1 MTDDAPYAALFEEMK
16 WGIGLFDLAGTLT
29 FCSPALP
36 TFLRQPAPSTLTQ
49 VLDCLLGKDL
59 GDEAFSRFR
68 QGSTHHLFSCGDL
81 GICRLI
87 LKPLRDRIV
96 MIAFPLEHEGERLAI
111 NEILADLVEQ
121 APEPVGIAANTSQ
134 AVYMNRSARKIMGV
148 ASDKHLADLTVPELQ
163 PDGIGGMSTEE
174 ALALVRE
181 FGPINVVSTVKNM
194 TSGELRTVDQTVM
207 THARPVLGHTY
218 YSTILREKREAADE
232 STEEP
237 AQLRSL
243 VGEQSRM
250 MRENSDKLYY
260 SREIWRSLVEYNH
273 DLVMVTDRQGTILYC
288 NRGFL
293 GDSTLP
299 LIGLSLPDE
308 LAPLPLREDITALAG
323 RVASGTCMHDSIE
336 AELVLPDGKR
346 YYCLWLASHLRR
358 QDGNHG
364 ITWIITD
371 ITREHTIRQR
381 SQAIEKLAAT
391 GRMAARIAHEFNNP
405 MAGIKGAIALVKMD
419 TPATSGSYRYLS
431 MVEKEIDRLSGIIRQ
446 MYGLYKPE
454 SQSVSNICVS
464 TLLSECCFLMQPLG
478 TARGIRI
485 EPVMV
490 PAITVKLPEQ
500 YLREIIY
507 NLIRNAVEASYE
519 NGVVRVSAS
528 VEHDCLHITI
538 EDDGHGLPENPDENV
553 FEPFFT
559 TKKTFQGAG
568 LGLGLSVCKS
578 LADAMGGSVSLRPR
592 NSGGV
597 SALACL
603 PLDAATSHVV
613 CGRG

>member
-1 MTDDAPYAALFEEMK
+1 MGQPNTRYEAPAIVVGGGLNALGVVRSLGQAGVPVRVLYIDAHSPAMRSRWGRAQVVPTVEGAAFMAELQRTAAAL
-16 WGIGLFDLAGTLT
+16 GPRVVLFL
-29 FCSPALP
+29 
-36 TFLRQPAPSTLTQ
+36 
-49 VLDCLLGKDL
+49 
-59 GDEAFSRFR
+59 
-68 QGSTHHLFSCGDL
+68 
-81 GICRLI
+81 
-87 LKPLRDRIV
+87 
-96 MIAFPLEHEGERLAI
+96 
-111 NEILADLVEQ
+111 
-121 APEPVGIAANTSQ
+121 
-134 AVYMNRSARKIMGV
+134 
-148 ASDKHLADLTVPELQ
+148 
-163 PDGIGGMSTEE
+163 TEE
-174 ALALVRE
+174 KAV
-181 FGPINVVSTVKNM
+181 NTVS
-194 TSGELRTVDQTVM
+194 ELRATDQTVM
-207 THARPVLGHTY
+207 AHERPVLGHTY
-218 YSTILREKREAADE
+218 YSTIMRDARAATGDNA
-232 STEEP
+232 EEP

-243 VGEQSRM
+243 IGEQSRM

-308 LAPLPLREDITALAG
+308 LAPLPLRERIHALAE
-323 RVASGTCMHDSIE
+323 RVASGECMHDSIE
-336 AELVLPDGKR
+336 ADLVLPDGKR
-346 YYCLWLASHLRR
+346 FYCLWLASHLRR
-358 QDGNHG
+358 QDDNHG

-371 ITREHTIRQR
+371 ISREHTIRQR
-381 SQAIEKLAAT
+381 SQAMEKLAAT

-419 TPATSGSYRYLS
+419 TPADAANYRYLA

-454 SQSVSNICVS
+454 SQSVSTICVS
-464 TLLSECCFLMQPLG
+464 TLLAECCFLMQPLG
-478 TARGIRI
+478 AARGIKV
-485 EPVMV
+485 EPVRM

-507 NLIRNAVEASYE
+507 NLIRNAIEASYD

-538 EDDGHGLPENPDENV
+538 EDDGLGLPDNPDENV

-568 LGLGLSVCKS
+568 LGLGLPVCKS

-592 NSGGV
+592 DTGGV

-603 PLDAATSHVV
+603 PLDAGVTTLV
-613 CGRG
+613 CGRNQAV